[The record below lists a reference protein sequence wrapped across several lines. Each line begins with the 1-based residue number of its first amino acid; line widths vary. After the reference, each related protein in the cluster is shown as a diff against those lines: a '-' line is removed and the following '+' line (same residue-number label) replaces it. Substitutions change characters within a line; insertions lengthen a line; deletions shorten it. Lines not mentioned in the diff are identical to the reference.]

1 MLANLTM
8 PTLLQINVTANR
20 GSTGEIAEAIGR
32 EALSRGWESY
42 MAYGRY
48 AGPSDSELIR
58 IGCSFSTLT
67 HYASQRLF
75 DNEGLC
81 STRATRRLIR
91 QIERLKPDVVQLHN
105 LHDHYLNYRLLFEYL
120 NSSGIRVV
128 WTMHDFWAV
137 TGHCM
142 HFFGADCRRYVD
154 GCRSCP
160 MKDVFPRSLIDRSAR
175 NYNLKKSLFASS
187 ENLLIVAVS
196 PWVAETLSGS
206 FLKDKPLTVIGN
218 GIDIQTFRPTVDAD
232 VDEML
237 KDRFVILGVSAQ
249 WRYGKGIEYYRRLA
263 EMLGNDEVLV
273 LVGHMDSKIAKS
285 LPENVVATG
294 MVTDARKLAALYTRA
309 DVLAALSP
317 AETFGLSV
325 AEALACGTPAVVFD
339 NTALPQFVTSGTGY
353 VVEDRNVASAYE
365 AIEKI
370 KQNGRGSYSQSCIEM
385 ARRKFDIDTC
395 AGSYVSLYER
405 IIGRRG

>member
-8 PTLLQINVTANR
+8 PTLLQINVTASR
-20 GSTGEIAEAIGR
+20 GSTGKIAEAIGR
-32 EALSRGWESY
+32 EALSRGWKSY

-48 AGPSDSELIR
+48 AGPSDSGLIR
-58 IGCSFSTLT
+58 IGGRFNTLT
-67 HYASQRLF
+67 HYISQRLF

-81 STRATRRLIR
+81 SKRATRRLIR
-91 QIERLKPDVVQLHN
+91 RIEQLKPDVVQLHN

-120 NSSGIRVV
+120 NSAGIRVV

-142 HFFGADCRRYVD
+142 HFSGAGCSRYAS
-154 GCRSCP
+154 GCRYCP
-160 MKDVFPRSLIDRSAR
+160 MRKVFPRSLIDRSRR
-175 NYNLKKSLFASS
+175 NYDLKKSLFTSS
-187 ENLLIVAVS
+187 PNLSVVAVS

-218 GIDIQTFRPTVDAD
+218 GIDTRIFRPVDDAD
-232 VDEML
+232 VGEMFRG
-237 KDRFVILGVSAQ
+237 KFVILGVSAQ

-273 LVGHMDSKIAKS
+273 LVGRMDSKTAKS
-285 LPENVVATG
+285 LPENVITTG
-294 MVTDARKLAALYTRA
+294 EVTDARRLAALYTRA

-339 NTALPQFVTSGTGY
+339 NTALPQFITSGTGY
-353 VVEDRNVASAYE
+353 VVEDLSVASAYE
-365 AIEKI
+365 AIGKI
-370 KQNGRGSYSQSCIEM
+370 KKNGRGSYSQSCIEM

-405 IIGRRG
+405 IIGMHD